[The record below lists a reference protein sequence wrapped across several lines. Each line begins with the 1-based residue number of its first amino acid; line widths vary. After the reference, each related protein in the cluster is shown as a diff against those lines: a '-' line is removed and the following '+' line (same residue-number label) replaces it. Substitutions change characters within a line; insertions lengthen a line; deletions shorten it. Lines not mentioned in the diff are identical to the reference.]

1 MKQYIRNTFICV
13 LTATALSGCDDFL
26 DTMPDN
32 RTTLDTEDKIE
43 KMITSA
49 YLDHEYC
56 TALELM
62 SDNTDDCG
70 EKLIS
75 PGRWYDDTFN
85 WRDESENDNA
95 CLKTFWET
103 AYSCIAAANE
113 ALDALGPKPE
123 TEKGRQLRAEAL
135 LCRAYNHFML
145 GCIFCQ
151 PWTDKAE
158 QHLGLPYMKAPEKDL
173 NPKYDRG
180 NLADF
185 YKNIQADIEEAL
197 PYVSDSYYSVPK
209 YHFNI
214 KAAYAFAT
222 RFYLYSQQWENAI
235 SAATRCLGSD
245 PSSMLRNW
253 AAMED
258 MTTNY
263 QAFSDAYINASEN
276 ANLLLITGHSSLG
289 VIFGPF
295 EFCGRYNHSLS
306 LAASE
311 DLHADNIF
319 GDYTNL
325 RMGTHYYESSECN
338 KLILWKAAFKFEYT
352 DLVAGVGI
360 RHTVVPVLT
369 TDETLLNRAEAYIM
383 TGQYNEA
390 AADLTMWMK
399 NTARTNNNLTPQ
411 TIVNFYK
418 RKNYSYYDDNGLLGT
433 LKKHLNPAFEIDVE
447 GSVQESMLQCLLSFR
462 RIETIHQGLRWF
474 DINRYGI
481 EIPRRVMNERNQPF
495 KKTDFLSK
503 DDLRRVVQL
512 PQDVIVA
519 GLEANPR

>member
-1 MKQYIRNTFICV
+1 MTAAV
-13 LTATALSGCDDFL
+13 LTSCDDFL

-32 RTTLDTEDKIE
+32 RTTLDTEEKIE

-56 TALELM
+56 SALELM

-75 PGRWYDDTFN
+75 PGRWYDDTYN

-95 CLKTFWET
+95 SLKYFWET
-103 AYSCIAAANE
+103 AYSAIAAANE
-113 ALDALGPKPE
+113 ALDALGPAPA

-151 PWTDKAE
+151 TWTDKAA
-158 QHLGLPYMKAPEKDL
+158 QHLGLPYMKEAEKDL
-173 NPKYDRG
+173 NPKYERG

-185 YKNIQADIEEAL
+185 YDNIQADLEEAL
-197 PYVSDSYYSVPK
+197 PYVSDSYYTVPK
-209 YHFNI
+209 YHFNV

-222 RFYLYSQQWENAI
+222 RFYIYSEQWDKAI
-235 SAATRCLGSD
+235 AAANRCLGSD
-245 PSSMLRNW
+245 PSSLLRNW
-253 AAMED
+253 AGMES

-263 QAFSDAYINASEN
+263 QAFSDAYISASEN
-276 ANLLLITGHSSLG
+276 ANLLIITSPSNLG

-295 EFCGRYNHSLS
+295 EFCGRYNHSMS
-306 LAASE
+306 LAGSE
-311 DLHADNIF
+311 DIYADNIY
-319 GDYTNL
+319 GDDTKL

-338 KLILWKAAFKFEYT
+338 KLIFWKAAFKFEYT

-369 TDETLLNRAEAYIM
+369 TDETLLNRAEAYIN
-383 TGQYNEA
+383 TGRYNEA
-390 AADLTMWMK
+390 AADLDMWMK
-399 NTARTNNNLTPQ
+399 NATTSVLTLTPQ
-411 TIVNFYK
+411 NIVNFYS
-418 RKNYSYYDDNGLLGT
+418 RKIYSYYDEAGLKGT
-433 LKKHLNPAFEIDVE
+433 IKKHLNPAFAIDAE
-447 GSVQESMLQCLLSFR
+447 GSVQECMLQCMLSFR
-462 RIETIHQGLRWF
+462 RIETMHQGLRWF
-474 DINRYGI
+474 DIKRYGI
-481 EIPRRVMNERNQPF
+481 EIPRRVMNERNQPY

-519 GLEANPR
+519 GLEPNPRNLLPETPTAL